1 MNEELFDVE
10 DFRDVQDEL
19 EEILAKLSYDESP
32 QEAFMMLHAELLKIF
47 NILVTY
53 VDFSIQEKVLNYA
66 REIFD
71 SAENLLSL
79 DIKSFS
85 QTQKETIIEAYEQF
99 IDNIILFVENVFI
112 GYNFDSVSEYENKIN
127 EDKERIEFA
136 VDF

>member
-99 IDNIILFVENVFI
+99 IEFVENVFI
-112 GYNFDSVSEYENKIN
+112 GYNFDSISEYENKIN